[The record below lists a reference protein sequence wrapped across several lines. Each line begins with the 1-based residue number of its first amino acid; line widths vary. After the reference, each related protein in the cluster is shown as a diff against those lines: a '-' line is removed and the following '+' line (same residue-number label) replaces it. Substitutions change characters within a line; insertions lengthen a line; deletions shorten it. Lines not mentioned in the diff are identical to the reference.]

1 MQKNRN
7 WATILFEKILSDQYT
22 FKSAIGMFQKNVFAI
37 RTFSQLDASR
47 QRKNIYSL
55 FMRWYK
61 RACGP
66 LDLFLQE
73 SWCIDLVYSGVP
85 AGPVGVPSW
94 SNCQPASR
102 HAIIVPWCGWA
113 LGTMQSMNLSTTWHL
128 YLDGGKFHFW
138 FIWKSQLS
146 RNVITSKKSIWKIH
160 INMSSI
166 FVICVLF
173 CNYCKISKR
182 SYLIRWRRCFRMRP
196 PQTAEWISRIL
207 GARVPPRLIYD
218 SLWITSY
225 GSAWEKRKK
234 KRRK

>member
-37 RTFSQLDASR
+37 KTFSQLDASQ

-66 LDLFLQE
+66 LDFFLQE

-113 LGTMQSMNLSTTWHL
+113 RCNQWTCLQ
-128 YLDGGKFHFW
+128 LDIYIWTAGN
-138 FIWKSQLS
+138 FISDSYENHNWAETSLLQ
-146 RNVITSKKSIWKIH
+146 RNQ
-160 INMSSI
+160 
-166 FVICVLF
+166 F
-173 CNYCKISKR
+173 
-182 SYLIRWRRCFRMRP
+182 
-196 PQTAEWISRIL
+196 
-207 GARVPPRLIYD
+207 
-218 SLWITSY
+218 
-225 GSAWEKRKK
+225 EKYI
-234 KRRK
+234 